1 MEFVGITQEHSVA
14 RLKQLDSAYYKV
26 AGSGSDKEIESGGR
40 ANGFVEALVLTTKIA
55 KSQIDQIIEKEH
67 LEFFGMTREKR
78 FQAAGNSDSRWVE
91 KNWQQYDEP
100 AYTRRPLR
108 CKRKT

>member
-1 MEFVGITQEHSVA
+1 MA

-55 KSQIDQIIEKEH
+55 KSQIYRKN
-67 LEFFGMTREKR
+67 G
-78 FQAAGNSDSRWVE
+78 FQN
-91 KNWQQYDEP
+91 KNV
-100 AYTRRPLR
+100 
-108 CKRKT
+108 KIV